1 MLDQLDFVA
10 FRRIDKSNDTSAV
23 GLGGSIGKWITF
35 RGGMFGECFEIL
47 NLKGEVRDIETHIYG
62 TALVELANLNLFFAA
77 RSLEEDE
84 F

>member
-10 FRRIDKSNDTSAV
+10 FRRIDKSNDASAT
-23 GLGGSIGKWITF
+23 GFRRTIGKRITF
-35 RGGMFGECFEIL
+35 FGGMFGECVEIF
-47 NLKGEVRDIETHIYG
+47 NLEREVRDIVTHVDG
-62 TALVELANLNLFFAA
+62 TASVVLADLDLFLTA